1 VGELV
6 RGGTPRIELRIA
18 GTPPPGWPAA
28 FADHVRLAA
37 SGGDSVLTLHDPARL
52 QPLLAWLVERRAEV
66 RSVTPM
72 RTSLEELFMA
82 AAEDAAMHASEQRRS
97 A

>member
-1 VGELV
+1 
-6 RGGTPRIELRIA
+6 
-18 GTPPPGWPAA
+18 
-28 FADHVRLAA
+28 
-37 SGGDSVLTLHDPARL
+37 L
-52 QPLLAWLVERRAEV
+52 QQELLAWLVGRGIEV

-82 AAEDAAMHASEQRRS
+82 AAEDAAITAPAATSTPGARRS